1 MFINDIDAYRCLA
14 ICIIIPRQSDKGE
27 SGSESLAGSRAV
39 VARYWGELATS
50 YLRLLL
56 SRCDAALKKS
66 CLGCIEASWMIVVQR
81 GPYLL
86 SAR

>member
-1 MFINDIDAYRCLA
+1 MISCSRYASSRRDNPIT
-14 ICIIIPRQSDKGE
+14 GE
-27 SGSESLAGSRAV
+27 SGSDYQAGSRAV

-50 YLRLLL
+50 YMRWL
-56 SRCDAALKKS
+56 SRCNAALKKF
-66 CLGCIEASWMIVVQR
+66 CLGCIEAAWMIVVQG

>member
-1 MFINDIDAYRCLA
+1 MISMPIVVSRYASSSRDNPITVETG
-14 ICIIIPRQSDKGE
+14 P
-27 SGSESLAGSRAV
+27 ESLTGSRAV

-50 YLRLLL
+50 YVRLL